1 MEIQNIIYS
10 LDSNKSG
17 ELDSISTSVSK
28 LLENDIS
35 NTLADIIKICIFPTI
50 FKVVKVFLHDNSK
63 LDFSNH
69 HPISLV
75 TNIEKN
81 IEEIRSFVG

>member
-17 ELDSISTSVSK
+17 ELNSISTSVSK

-50 FKVVKVFLHDNSK
+50 FKVVKVVLAWQF
-63 LDFSNH
+63 
-69 HPISLV
+69 
-75 TNIEKN
+75 
-81 IEEIRSFVG
+81 